1 MVGRANGSGLRPSEP
16 YFRPKAGQNAAN
28 YGKLAAMTKQ
38 KNASKSVEKARILV
52 IHGPNLNL
60 LGTREPEHYG
70 RVTLSDINL
79 SLSRMAEAVDV
90 DLEAFQSN
98 HEGAL
103 IERIH
108 AAREQGVK
116 AIIINPA
123 AYTHTSVALRDALA
137 GVAIPFVEVHLSNVH
152 AREPFRHHSYFS
164 DLAIG
169 VICGLGHQ
177 GYLLALEYLLNKL
190 NID

>member
-1 MVGRANGSGLRPSEP
+1 M
-16 YFRPKAGQNAAN
+16 K
-28 YGKLAAMTKQ
+28 KQ
-38 KNASKSVEKARILV
+38 KSSSKVVEKNRILV

-70 RVTLSDINL
+70 RMTLADINL
-79 SLSRMAEAVDV
+79 ALARMAEGADV
-90 DLEAFQSN
+90 LLEAFQSN

-108 AAREQGVK
+108 AAREQGVN

-137 GVAIPFVEVHLSNVH
+137 AVAIPFVEVHLSNVF
-152 AREPFRHHSYFS
+152 AREAFRHHSYFS

-169 VICGLGHQ
+169 VISGLGPQ
-177 GYLLALEYLLNKL
+177 GYVLALEYLLNKL